1 MLQIASG
8 KLFTHDAAQ
17 RNKLRGVLFTNLQ
30 LYSRSPIETAAGRLL
45 STESMSP
52 PGAVVYEIT
61 ELIEDEPQAGGLVSH
76 GVDPYLSDF
85 AIVVSFVLHV
95 VCTPDLE
102 TFRRLMSSLGGPL
115 GNAHPRNLVSRVFD
129 GQVWCGDDQAE
140 ELTQFTES
148 LIGLERRAFL
158 AAFRSMKTYVTAL
171 QRLGD
176 DPELA
181 YMLLVVSIESLSQEF
196 DDGQPDWSDYAEDK
210 RLRIDHALEDADD
223 ETAQRV
229 RNALLEIE
237 HVSIS
242 RRFRRFTLEHLTA
255 DYFRTDAV
263 GRPNPVGRSDL
274 PGALSRGYGLRSRY
288 LHSLQELPD
297 LLSIGFARGDTA
309 VIDNATMLTFEGLAR
324 LARHTIKEHIQR
336 QPNVDTEDYDYRSE
350 RAGIIKLPVAPQYWI
365 WKTDDFSPDS
375 VRKRLEGF
383 LSQLASRISDGP
395 DSPLT
400 DISDVLTEVEQHLP
414 SMNVQTRR
422 AALLLHRVFNR
433 LVSQEDN
440 STEDPPVV
448 RQHGDA
454 LDAPCIEAM
463 LLHLLLGT
471 MPEWTLDEHESL
483 HDEVLRNQGKPN
495 CLKVPRL
502 FRSHLSLALA
512 ERYRQVG
519 SSDQARSLICVAVEN
534 DPGREELLQLES
546 SFDPQAPIPW
556 RVTGVE
562 SP

>member
-17 RNKLRGVLFTNLQ
+17 RNELRGVLFTNLQ
-30 LYSRSPIETAAGRLL
+30 LYRRPPIETAAGRLL
-45 STESMSP
+45 STESISP

-61 ELIEDEPQAGGLVSH
+61 ELIEDEPQAGALVSH

-85 AIVVSFVLHV
+85 AIVVSFALNV

-102 TFRRLMSSLGGPL
+102 IFRRLMSDFGGSL
-115 GNAHPRNLVSRVFD
+115 GNAHPRNLVSDIFD
-129 GQVWCGDDQAE
+129 EQVWCSDDRVE
-140 ELTQFTES
+140 ELTQFTKS
-148 LIGLERRAFL
+148 LIGLERRSFL
-158 AAFRSMKTYVTAL
+158 AVLRSMKTYVLAL

-181 YMLLVVSIESLSQEF
+181 YMLLVVSIESLSQKF
-196 DDGQPDWSDYAEDK
+196 DSGEPDWNDYAEDK
-210 RLRIDHALEDADD
+210 RRRVDAALEDADD

-229 RNALLEIE
+229 RNVLLETE
-237 HVSIS
+237 HVSLS
-242 RRFRRFTLEHLTA
+242 RRFRLFVLGHLTA
-255 DYFRTDAV
+255 DYFRADAV
-263 GRPNPVGRSDL
+263 ERPNPVGRSDL
-274 PGALSRGYGLRSRY
+274 PEALNRAYGLRSRY

-297 LLSIGFARGDTA
+297 LLSLGFTRGDTA

-324 LARHTIKEHIQR
+324 LARHTIREFVQR
-336 QPNVDTEDYDYRSE
+336 QPMVDTEEYDYRSE
-350 RAGIIKLPVAPQYWI
+350 RAGIVSMPVAPKYWI

-375 VRKRLEGF
+375 VSKRLEGF
-383 LSQLASRISDGP
+383 LSELASCISDVP
-395 DSPLT
+395 ESQLT
-400 DISDVLTEVEQHLP
+400 DIRDVLTEIEQHLP
-414 SMNVQTRR
+414 NMNVQTRR

-433 LVSQEDN
+433 LVLH
-440 STEDPPVV
+440 EDPSAEEPPVLQ
-448 RQHGDA
+448 QHGDA

-463 LLHLLLGT
+463 LLSLLLGT
-471 MPEWTLDEHESL
+471 MPEWTLDEHKSL
-483 HDEVLRNQGKPN
+483 HDKFLRDQGKPS

-519 SSDQARSLICVAVEN
+519 SPDEARSLICTAVEN
-534 DPGREELLQLES
+534 DPGRAELLQLES

-556 RVTGVE
+556 RVTGAE